1 MLLKALT
8 LKPLYIYI
16 YGGLTLVWL
25 TVLSSLSLSK

>member
-8 LKPLYIYI
+8 LKPLYI